1 MYKKEAMIDIR
12 KIPVA
17 AAVLIICALLS
28 GCRQEQTEPER
39 TSSDYV
45 YHSSVTLTET
55 QPEEE
60 SATAQETTSSEETTD
75 TAATAAAPAVT
86 QLVTVPV
93 PATTAS
99 PVQQPT
105 QTPPTTAPVKPS
117 AAPETKETTA
127 AAYDPASEVDL
138 SIVMP
143 EANGKM
149 EVDSSP
155 DNRFVQKVSDTKGI
169 AAERLAAVYSVPDN
183 GQNYVFEFTS
193 ESSRTVND
201 LRRVFLVDS
210 DGNIQ
215 SVAASDSSLK
225 VNLSPTENWF
235 CMNVLIKGVIFPAIK
250 DQF

>member
-45 YHSSVTLTET
+45 YHSSVTSSET
-55 QPEEE
+55 QQEEE
-60 SATAQETTSSEETTD
+60 SATAEETTLTEETTE
-75 TAATAAAPAVT
+75 TAASATAPAVT
-86 QLVTVPV
+86 RLVTVPV
-93 PATTAS
+93 TLPSTVPA
-99 PVQQPT
+99 QQPT
-105 QTPPTTAPVKPS
+105 ETAPTTSAPQTEAPKTEKATS
-117 AAPETKETTA
+117 AAF
-127 AAYDPASEVDL
+127 DPTGEVDL

-149 EVDSSP
+149 QVDPSP
-155 DNRFVQKVSDTKGI
+155 DNRFVQKIADAKGI

-215 SVAASDSSLK
+215 SVASSDSSLK